1 MEFERGFK
9 SWAERVSG
17 ALRKDLGLQQDSP
30 LEPVRLAEYLDVRLC
45 TPGDVPGLPKDVLNQ
60 LLIIDPSGWSAVSIF
75 EDSFTLVI
83 YNPRHS
89 KGRQASDIMHEL
101 AHLILEHKAATM
113 IISQDGKFVMRSYND
128 AQEHEANWLA
138 WCLLLPRDVL
148 LRCGCLGMSAAE
160 IATRYGVSEKLV
172 NFRLRIT
179 GVEAQ
184 LRAAARRGRRGIRV
198 RSA

>member
-1 MEFERGFK
+1 MNFERGFK

-75 EDSFTLVI
+75 EDSFALVI

-138 WCLLLPRDVL
+138 WCLLLPRDALV
-148 LRCGCLGMSAAE
+148 RCGCLGMSAVE

-179 GVEAQ
+179 GVEGQ
-184 LRAAARRGRRGIRV
+184 LRAAARTGRRGIRV